1 MPDPAATP
9 ALPSSVVSLDLEG
22 KSVFL
27 LGTAHVSRQSVD
39 DVRAAA
45 AALAPDTVAVEL
57 CEPRYRSLSDP
68 NAWRDTDLFKVVRQ
82 KKTTFLLAQLAMQ
95 AFYRRVG
102 KHLETE
108 PGAEMMEAARIANAT
123 GARLELVDRR
133 IDLTLKRVWAALG
146 FWQKT
151 KLAGLLLS
159 SLFSSGDEVSAEDV
173 ENLKQSDQLES
184 AMTEL
189 GRAFPGVK
197 SRLMDER
204 DQYLAEKIRRAPG
217 TRVLAVVGAGHV
229 PGILRNI
236 RAPRDLAPL
245 EALPPRSRWS
255 RVWPWLIPLAVLA
268 ILVLGFFRRD
278 PSVAVH
284 SVLVWTLVNAVSAAI
299 GAIAALAHPLAV
311 LAAAVAAPITS
322 LNPAIAAGW
331 VAGLVQVW
339 IRPPAV
345 RDFETLPA
353 DLETFRTFFRNPV
366 VRVLLVV
373 ALANLGSALGTWI
386 ALPWIAAL
394 CAS

>member
-1 MPDPAATP
+1 MPAPAATP

-27 LGTAHVSRQSVD
+27 LGTAHVSRKSVD

-68 NAWRDTDLFKVVRQ
+68 NAWRDTALFKVVRQ
-82 KKTTFLLAQLAMQ
+82 KKTAFLLAQLAMQ

-102 KHLETE
+102 KRLETE

-184 AMTEL
+184 AMAEL

-204 DQYLAEKIRRAPG
+204 AQDLAEKIRRAPG

-245 EALPPRSRWS
+245 EALPPPARWS
-255 RVWPWLIPLAVLA
+255 RVWPWLITLAV
-268 ILVLGFFRRD
+268 
-278 PSVAVH
+278 S
-284 SVLVWTLVNAVSAAI
+284 
-299 GAIAALAHPLAV
+299 
-311 LAAAVAAPITS
+311 
-322 LNPAIAAGW
+322 
-331 VAGLVQVW
+331 
-339 IRPPAV
+339 
-345 RDFETLPA
+345 
-353 DLETFRTFFRNPV
+353 
-366 VRVLLVV
+366 
-373 ALANLGSALGTWI
+373 
-386 ALPWIAAL
+386 
-394 CAS
+394 

>member
-9 ALPSSVVSLDLEG
+9 LPSSVVSLDLEG
-22 KSVFL
+22 KSIFL

-68 NAWRDTDLFKVVRQ
+68 NAWRDTDLFKLVRQ

-102 KHLETE
+102 KRLETE
-108 PGAEMMEAARIANAT
+108 PGAEMMEAARFAT
-123 GARLELVDRR
+123 ASGARLELVDRR

-159 SLFSSGDEVSAEDV
+159 SIFSSGDEVSAEDV

-184 AMTEL
+184 AMGEL

-197 SRLMDER
+197 TRLMDER
-204 DQYLAEKIRRAPG
+204 DEYLAEKIRRAPG
-217 TRVLAVVGAGHV
+217 ARILAVVGAGHV
-229 PGILRNI
+229 PGILRHI
-236 RAPRDLAPL
+236 RTPRDLAPL
-245 EALPPRSRWS
+245 DALPPRSRWS
-255 RVWPWLIPLAVLA
+255 RLWPWLVPLAVLA

-284 SVLVWTLVNAVSAAI
+284 SVLVWTLVNAVSAAL
-299 GAIAALAHPLAV
+299 GALAALAHPLAV
-311 LAAAVAAPITS
+311 LAAALAAPVTS

-345 RDFETLPA
+345 RDFESLPA
-353 DLETFRTFFRNPV
+353 DLESFRTFFRNPV
-366 VRVLLVV
+366 ARVLLVV

>member
-9 ALPSSVVSLDLEG
+9 LPSSVTTLDLEG

-68 NAWRDTDLFKVVRQ
+68 NAWRDTDLFKLIRQ

-108 PGAEMMEAARIANAT
+108 PGAEMMEAARFAT
-123 GARLELVDRR
+123 ASGARLELVDRR

-151 KLAGLLLS
+151 KLFGLLLS

-184 AMTEL
+184 AMGEL
-189 GRAFPGVK
+189 ARAFPGVK

-204 DQYLAEKIRRAPG
+204 DAYLAEKIRRAPG
-217 TRVLAVVGAGHV
+217 TRILAVVGAGHV
-229 PGILRNI
+229 PGIVANI
-236 RAPRDLAPL
+236 RTPRDLAPL
-245 EALPPRSRWS
+245 EALPAPSRWS
-255 RVWPWLIPLAVLA
+255 RVWPWLIPLAVFA
-268 ILVLGFFRRD
+268 IIALGFFRRD

-284 SVLVWTLVNAVSAAI
+284 SVLVWTLVNAVSAAV
-299 GAIAALAHPLAV
+299 GALAALAHPLAI
-311 LAAAVAAPITS
+311 LAAALAAPITS

-345 RDFETLPA
+345 RDFESLPA